1 MLTKLLFFSGDEIE
15 RVLHWQSGSDVRKLA
30 GLRVRLRFIIR
41 DADLY
46 SLRFRWIRT
55 RQVGS
60 PSKGHRQG
68 RLPVRLSRIPVCYGL

>member
-15 RVLHWQSGSDVRKLA
+15 RVAHWQSGSDVRKLA

-46 SLRFRWIRT
+46 SLRFR
-55 RQVGS
+55 
-60 PSKGHRQG
+60 
-68 RLPVRLSRIPVCYGL
+68 